1 MILYLNLLI
10 NAHIS
15 ETIFDENTMEDETES
30 EVLAHV
36 YTLVKRIK
44 HMFNYSMLLCLHR
57 LLTSTKAF
65 LIPFKAL
72 FLALIQHL

>member
-1 MILYLNLLI
+1 MCVRVMILYLNLLI

-36 YTLVKRIK
+36 YTLKELKTWI
-44 HMFNYSMLLCLHR
+44 
-57 LLTSTKAF
+57 
-65 LIPFKAL
+65 
-72 FLALIQHL
+72 